1 MGNFTLNPCHDWMR
15 QDLPPDFELTPW
27 QQWMR
32 NLDWSQSSLGP
43 MSAWPLQLRQMVLLI
58 TQDPQPAAVYW
69 GDRHIHV
76 YNEAYTHILG
86 GKHPS
91 LQGHDPH
98 IILDKVWGEFDTIL
112 TECKITGRAHVGDGH
127 MLLYTRNG
135 FLEETYYS
143 WKFVPIL
150 GEDGTVVA
158 FHGSVNEVTRDVL
171 GGRRTSSI
179 RGLRQTLAKAEN
191 LRSFWSLLLEGLQ
204 SNPKDLPMVV
214 AYSANQL
221 GSTMNS
227 DEFVLEG
234 TLGVPLHHP
243 AAPALV
249 TLKNGS
255 GGFTAAMR
263 SALSFREPMLLDAK
277 DKIFESGL
285 FEGIEWRGFQVPSS
299 QILVCPIR
307 SMADDIVGF
316 LIIGE
321 ACSLLCNIV
330 ADT

>member
-1 MGNFTLNPCHDWMR
+1 MGNFTRSPCHDWMR

-32 NLDWSQSSLGP
+32 NLDWSQSSIGT

-76 YNEAYTHILG
+76 YNEAYTHLLG

-98 IILDKVWGEFDTIL
+98 VILDKVWGEFDAIL
-112 TECKITGRAHVGDGH
+112 YESKITGQAHVGDGH

-171 GGRRTSSI
+171 GG
-179 RGLRQTLAKAEN
+179 QTYIL
-191 LRSFWSLLLEGLQ
+191 
-204 SNPKDLPMVV
+204 
-214 AYSANQL
+214 NQR
-221 GSTMNS
+221 
-227 DEFVLEG
+227 
-234 TLGVPLHHP
+234 P
-243 AAPALV
+243 ATDFGKGGEPQILLV
-249 TLKNGS
+249 TLTRRSPKQSQGSPNGH
-255 GGFTAAMR
+255 G
-263 SALSFREPMLLDAK
+263 
-277 DKIFESGL
+277 
-285 FEGIEWRGFQVPSS
+285 V
-299 QILVCPIR
+299 
-307 SMADDIVGF
+307 
-316 LIIGE
+316 
-321 ACSLLCNIV
+321 LC
-330 ADT
+330 